1 MIFCLTT
8 EMLLGSNFILVNVV
22 HDISLLLFFGLGGGG
37 S

>member
-22 HDISLLLFFGLGGGG
+22 HDISLLFFGLGDGG